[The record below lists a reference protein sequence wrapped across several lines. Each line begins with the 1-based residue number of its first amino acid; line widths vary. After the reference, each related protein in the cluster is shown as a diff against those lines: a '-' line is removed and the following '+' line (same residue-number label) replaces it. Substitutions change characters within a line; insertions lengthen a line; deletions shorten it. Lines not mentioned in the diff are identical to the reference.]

1 MEEATLKGH
10 PKARHNLACDEHD
23 HGSFDK
29 AIKHFIIAAGQGYE
43 GSLELLKEFYQEG
56 KIRKEVLASALRAY
70 QAAIDATKSRQR
82 QAIEDDLMHR
92 AMLAEFVRTSPNG
105 E

>member
-1 MEEATLKGH
+1 MSM
-10 PKARHNLACDEHD
+10 ND